1 MGEMS
6 ISDKHM
12 RSPNKRQYRMRRR
25 AEQVDETRQRITE
38 AAVRL
43 HTSVGPAHTT
53 IAGVAQEA
61 GVTRLTVYR
70 HFEDMDALFVACMG
84 HWSSLNPWPDLA
96 GWRAIE
102 PLDERAREAFD
113 ELYAWYDTR
122 HEELLPIFRDQE
134 AMPESA
140 QQALAAQ
147 LQALTAAIVGAEGA
161 DDPSHTRFAVARLL
175 VDFWTWRSLAIEQEL
190 TSPRAADAAVAML
203 LAVD

>member
-1 MGEMS
+1 MS
-6 ISDKHM
+6 ISKKHT

-25 AEQVDETRQRITE
+25 AEQIDETRQRITE

-43 HTSVGPAHTT
+43 HTSVGPANTT
-53 IAGVAQEA
+53 IAGVAEEA

-70 HFEDMDALFVACMG
+70 HFEDLDALFVACMG

-96 GWRAIE
+96 SWRAIE
-102 PLDERAREAFD
+102 ALDERARAAFA
-113 ELYAWYDTR
+113 ELYAWYDAR
-122 HEELLPIFRDQE
+122 QDELLPIVRDQT

-147 LQALTAAIVGAEGA
+147 MTAITAAIVGTDKPA
-161 DDPSHTRFAVARLL
+161 DPTAHTRFAVARLL
-175 VDFWTWRSLAIEQEL
+175 VDFWTWHSLAIEQQL
-190 TSPRAADAAVAML
+190 TSTRAAEAAVAML